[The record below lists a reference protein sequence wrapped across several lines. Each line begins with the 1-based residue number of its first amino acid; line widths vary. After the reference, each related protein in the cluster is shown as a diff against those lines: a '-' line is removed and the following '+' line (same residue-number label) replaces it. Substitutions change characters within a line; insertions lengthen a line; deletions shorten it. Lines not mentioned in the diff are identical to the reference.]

1 MGKFYQKGEV
11 MKSFLLEAFNV
22 NGKNIG
28 GLSGFVPLGVGQK
41 EAERQIKDWCG
52 NVTGNRTPEGA
63 EKFFQ
68 EGCNK
73 VFSNGVE
80 VKTHAAEVVT
90 GGDKG

>member
-1 MGKFYQKGEV
+1 MGKSYQKGEV
-11 MKSFLLEAFNV
+11 MKSFLLEGFKV
-22 NGKNIG
+22 NGKNIS
-28 GLSGFVPLGVGQK
+28 GLSGSVPPEVEQK
-41 EAERQIKDWCG
+41 EAVEQIETWCG
-52 NVTGNRTPEGA
+52 NVILRRTA
-63 EKFFQ
+63 EEAQKFFQ